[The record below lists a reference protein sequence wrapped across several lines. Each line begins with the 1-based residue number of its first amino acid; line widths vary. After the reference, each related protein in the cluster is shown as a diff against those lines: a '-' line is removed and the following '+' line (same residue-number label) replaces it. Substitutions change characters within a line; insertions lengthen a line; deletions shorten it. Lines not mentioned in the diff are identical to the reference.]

1 MEESSDKND
10 YGFDL
15 QLTPIEYDDITPF
28 EQLLPNFVS
37 KHVLEHCQNQ
47 KELIPTAVEG
57 FAVIVMC
64 DVSGYSALAS
74 TLGERGPEGVE
85 ILARVMKEYLDKIIH
100 TICIHGGDIVKFVG
114 DAVIFYWKGP
124 ANKDNESKKDKLK
137 RHGDLVLKAC
147 LCCLELLDLLNPYN
161 VEIPAEGGGSEQRA
175 LRIHLGIGA
184 GQIFDV
190 HVGGYPGRWEHV
202 CIGDAIEQ
210 ISQVLDLAK
219 AGQLAL
225 SQKAFRYFGEVVEIN
240 GLKMESFDKQCV
252 ILNGLSRMTIVPKA
266 KKGTEDE
273 NEFYNMWEINQT
285 TYTKEFNERIKVYVN
300 QSALYKLESDL
311 QHSSPIQL
319 HQGVQHLMSINEL
332 RQATTIFI
340 KISSIPLDTLEDIE
354 KQVLKLLEDEKN
366 ARSTIIT
373 LKTRI
378 EESHNAEEKERL
390 LIKIKDA
397 ESTIEA
403 VQADMGVLEIDKQ
416 AIIASI
422 VALLQKALTVVQ
434 TSISKHEGI
443 LRQFHVDDKGAIIL
457 VFFGL
462 PPLAHKNDASQAI
475 RAALEINTAF
485 SEIFEHF
492 SMGITTGVI
501 SIGGVGNS
509 LRTEYALMGDSI
521 NMAARLMFLKPAH
534 RSMLCD
540 ERTKEL
546 CDNIDFEGMEPQ
558 KVKGKNY
565 PINVYRPLRFK
576 ESLIVK
582 KNASFVCRKK
592 ELEIVQDAIRKHSIM
607 GHSMVSCTVEG
618 DTGTGVSTMMNIIED
633 EVLQHE
639 YLVWYYSLI

>member
-1 MEESSDKND
+1 MENNE

-37 KHVLEHCQNQ
+37 KHVLEHCQD
-47 KELIPTAVEG
+47 KSELQPKALEG

-114 DAVIFYWKGP
+114 DAVIFYWKSP
-124 ANKDNESKKDKLK
+124 PNKENESKKDKLK
-137 RHGDLVLKAC
+137 RYGELVLKAC

-161 VEIPAEGGGSEQRA
+161 VEIPNEEGSGTEQRA

-190 HVGGYPGRWEHV
+190 HVGGSPGRWEHV

-240 GLKMESFDKQCV
+240 GLKMESFDKTCV
-252 ILNGLSRMTIVPKA
+252 ILNGLSRMTIVPKT
-266 KKGTEDE
+266 KKVMEDE
-273 NEFYNMWEINQT
+273 NEFYNMWEINQS
-285 TYTKEFNERIKVYVN
+285 TYSKDFHDRIKLYVN

-332 RQATTIFI
+332 RQVTTIFI
-340 KISSIPLDTLEDIE
+340 KISSIPLDALEDIE
-354 KQVLKLLEDEKN
+354 KQVAKLSEDEKN
-366 ARSTIIT
+366 ARTNLLN
-373 LKTRI
+373 LKARYD
-378 EESHNAEEKERL
+378 ESSNTEEKERISL
-390 LIKIKDA
+390 KMK
-397 ESTIEA
+397 ECEHTIESSL
-403 VQADMGVLEIDKQ
+403 ADAQPLEQDKQ
-416 AIIASI
+416 NIITSI

-434 TSISKHEGI
+434 VSISKHEGI

-485 SEIFEHF
+485 ADIFENY

-521 NMAARLMFLKPAH
+521 NMAARLMFLKSAH

-540 ERTKEL
+540 DRTKEL
-546 CDNIDFEGMEPQ
+546 CDNIEFEGMEPQ
-558 KVKGKNY
+558 KVKGKSY
-565 PINVYRPLRFK
+565 PINVYRPIRIK
-576 ESLIVK
+576 ETLVESTS
-582 KNASFVCRKK
+582 NFSFVGRKN
-592 ELEIVQDAIRKHSIM
+592 EIEIIRDAIRKHSVL
-607 GHSMVSCTVEG
+607 GHSHIALTIEG
-618 DTGTGVSTMMNIIED
+618 DTGTGVSTMCSIVED
-633 EVLQHE
+633 EAVQHE
-639 YLVWYYSLI
+639 YLIW